1 MIEPGTI
8 LSGKYK
14 ILEKIGMGGM
24 GAVFKAQDLDFDVER
39 SVAIKVLPAHL
50 AADEKLVKRF
60 REEINILARLEH
72 PNIVPIYTIGEEGE
86 IVYYVM
92 KYLRGDTLKGRIRHR
107 GTLSPEQVTV
117 IMIQI
122 SRAVDYIHRAGAIHR
137 DIKSVNIMLDEQD
150 NATLMDFGIAKIAGG
165 ANLTADGEVLGT
177 APYMA
182 PEQWE
187 GLNDPRSDI
196 YALGILMYEML
207 AGAPPFAGDSISEI
221 MVAHLRKPPT
231 PLRSVRPQVPEALA
245 QVVHCC
251 LAKNPDDRYATAAD
265 LCAAL
270 EFTDRTIHTESF
282 STLNHGDREE
292 STLVMDAE
300 ELKTA
305 AESTG
310 AAKKASM
317 TATGKPENPTVDSF
331 LASLGKTP
339 VTETAGAEQGGTVAE
354 TATLPPRGIKYRR
367 LALIIGI
374 ALIASLLI
382 ALATSFILGKSTS
395 KYLSAWGDAYFE
407 AGMYRKPLLF
417 NATTF
422 YGLAVR
428 YDQDNKYSWDR
439 LDLIAQVLAQQAV
452 QAFTDKRYQDA
463 VKQMKW
469 ALQIDNRPEWRAQL
483 AQYEAAQP

>member
-1 MIEPGTI
+1 MIEPGAI

-14 ILEKIGMGGM
+14 VLEKIGMGGM

-39 SVAIKVLPAHL
+39 SVAIKILPSHL

-92 KYLRGDTLKGRIRHR
+92 KYLRGETLKGRIRHS

-207 AGAPPFAGDSISEI
+207 AGSPPFAGDSISEI

-231 PLRSVRPQVPEALA
+231 PLRNVRPQVPEALA

-251 LAKNPDDRYATAAD
+251 LAKNPNDRYATAAD

-270 EFTDRTIHTESF
+270 EFTDRTIHTTSQAALSREA
-282 STLNHGDREE
+282 REE
-292 STLVMDAE
+292 STLRLDAE
-300 ELKTA
+300 ELRTQA
-305 AESTG
+305 G
-310 AAKKASM
+310 
-317 TATGKPENPTVDSF
+317 TATHQPPQTVSGDPGNPTDDSF
-331 LASLGKTP
+331 LASLGKTSAAP
-339 VTETAGAEQGGTVAE
+339 IAEEEKISPTETV
-354 TATLPPRGIKYRR
+354 PRRR
-367 LALIIGI
+367 KWPRLV
-374 ALIASLLI
+374 LIAGLAVVAALFI
-382 ALATSFILGKSTS
+382 ALAASFIVSQSTS
-395 KYLSAWGDAYFE
+395 RYLTAWGDAYFDAE
-407 AGMYRKPLLF
+407 MYRQPMLF
-417 NATTF
+417 NATSF
-422 YGLAVR
+422 YGMAVR
-428 YDQDNKYSWDR
+428 YDKNNHYAWER
-439 LDLIAQVLAQQAV
+439 LDLIAQALAQQAET
-452 QAFTDKRYQDA
+452 AYADKNYRDA
-463 VKQMKW
+463 VRHMKW
-469 ALQIDNRPEWRAQL
+469 ALQIDQRGEWQARLEQFK
-483 AQYEAAQP
+483 AAQP